1 MTARKWIMGTV
12 GGAAAVVL
20 VTASALAQTAQK
32 SSTVGT
38 PRATTSVPTM
48 PPAAVVNGEPITVT
62 ELESVLQLMP
72 KPPRPLTEMQ
82 KKQMRADALDMLID
96 DVLIRQYLNKNAP
109 RITQEEFTKEYQTLL
124 TALKSRNMTLEDF
137 LKDIH
142 QTEAHLRLDIVK
154 KLQWDKFI
162 HQHISEAALKKYYDD
177 NRDFYDQVTVQVSH
191 ILFRLPPNAP
201 QAERAQAR
209 ARLAGL
215 RQQILAKQ
223 ISFADA
229 ARKYSQCPSA
239 ARGGDIGFIMRK
251 WVVDEPVAR
260 AAFALKVGEVSD
272 VVESEAGL
280 QLLTVTARN
289 PGQPSNFEKIKDL
302 VRENMAKEMWDN
314 LVTQQRKVARIEV
327 KQP

>member
-12 GGAAAVVL
+12 GGAAALVL
-20 VTASALAQTAQK
+20 ATASALAQTAQK
-32 SSTVGT
+32 PPTAGT
-38 PRATTSVPTM
+38 HKATAPVPTM

-72 KPPRPLTEMQ
+72 KPPRPLTETQ

-124 TALKSRNMTLEDF
+124 AALKSRNMTLEDF

-162 HQHISEAALKKYYDD
+162 HRHISEAALKKYYDD

-229 ARKYSQCPSA
+229 AHKYSQCPSA

-251 WVVDEPVAR
+251 WVVDESVAR